1 MKTVETAPESFEL
14 ILPNGEART
23 FHLLGLGYICME
35 ALNKDP
41 VRNEEGEW
49 RLMLLSPLVESASN
63 KAYLFVFSTKDP
75 NIYRIA
81 ELGVHTQAIETS
93 KEIQ

>member
-14 ILPNGEART
+14 ILPNGDAKT
-23 FHLLGLGYICME
+23 FHLLGLGYICAE
-35 ALNKDP
+35 ALDKDP
-41 VRNEEGEW
+41 VRNEPGKW
-49 RLMLLSPLVESASN
+49 RLMLVSPLDGSASN

-75 NIYRIA
+75 NIYRVA

-93 KEIQ
+93 KEVQ